1 MKQSIDKI
9 DEKILSELRANSRV
23 AHAELAGR
31 VNLSRNAVR
40 QRIDRLERHGLIGG
54 YTIIEGHISK
64 SRQRMIAMI
73 FVERHDRMR
82 GSDVLQAIRG
92 IEEVVSC
99 DVMSGDFDLVLR
111 VEASEADR
119 IRLIWQQISAL
130 PGVKDTVTAFALTSL
145 IDRQKP

>member
-1 MKQSIDKI
+1 
-9 DEKILSELRANSRV
+9 
-23 AHAELAGR
+23 
-31 VNLSRNAVR
+31 
-40 QRIDRLERHGLIGG
+40 
-54 YTIIEGHISK
+54 
-64 SRQRMIAMI
+64 
-73 FVERHDRMR
+73 MR